1 MTDYRPSMKRTLPL
15 LALAALSCTLLSGC
29 LVRRTVTTGGQTVED
44 GYAIKRPIK
53 EALEENK
60 GR

>member
-1 MTDYRPSMKRTLPL
+1 MIRTLRLISL
-15 LALAALSCTLLSGC
+15 LTLATSLLSSC

-53 EALEENK
+53 DAIKK
-60 GR
+60 GN

>member
-1 MTDYRPSMKRTLPL
+1 MKRTLCL
-15 LALAALSCTLLSGC
+15 LSLATLACSLLSGC

-53 EALEENK
+53 EAIDKNK
-60 GR
+60 DR